1 MSSKLERINKQLKA
15 VEDQRKELLMKK
27 KDY

>member
-15 VEDQRKELLMKK
+15 VEDQRKELLMRK